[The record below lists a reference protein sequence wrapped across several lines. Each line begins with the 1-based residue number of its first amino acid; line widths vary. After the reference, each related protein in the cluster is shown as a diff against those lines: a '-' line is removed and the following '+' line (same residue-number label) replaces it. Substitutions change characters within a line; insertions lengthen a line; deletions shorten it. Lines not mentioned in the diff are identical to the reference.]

1 MNIKP
6 TASNI
11 LITRIAA
18 EKQTSTGIILKS
30 SEEPD
35 KAKIEAIGKDVI
47 DVSVGETVLVNWN
60 KAIKI
65 ENESYII
72 PISEVIMVYE

>member
-35 KAKIEAIGKDVI
+35 KAKIEAVGKDVI

>member
-1 MNIKP
+1 MNLKP

-35 KAKIEAIGKDVI
+35 KAKIEAVGKDVI

>member
-1 MNIKP
+1 MLFR
-6 TASNI
+6 S
-11 LITRIAA
+11 
-18 EKQTSTGIILKS
+18 IILKS

-35 KAKIEAIGKDVI
+35 KAKIEAVGKDVI

>member
-1 MNIKP
+1 MLFR
-6 TASNI
+6 S
-11 LITRIAA
+11 RIAA

-35 KAKIEAIGKDVI
+35 KAKIEAVGKDVI